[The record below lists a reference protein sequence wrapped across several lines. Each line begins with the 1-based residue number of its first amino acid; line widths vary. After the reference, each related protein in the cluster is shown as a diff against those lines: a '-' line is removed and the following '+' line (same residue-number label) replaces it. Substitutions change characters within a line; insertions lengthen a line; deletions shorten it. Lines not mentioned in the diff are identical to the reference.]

1 MKICIKMI
9 KEIIDKRLLQRIV
22 IMIVLLLSAGMIE
35 PFITWIYK
43 VIIDCISDFSEIDLQ
58 IIVFVIFAYE
68 ILQCLI
74 QILNYVKE
82 HFFFQ
87 ESIISLVKYYE
98 KYTSKIKILI
108 WKNLKPKSI

>member
-1 MKICIKMI
+1 MI

-82 HFFFQ
+82 HFFLRINYQFSKNIMK
-87 ESIISLVKYYE
+87 SIHQKL
-98 KYTSKIKILI
+98 KILI
-108 WKNLKPKSI
+108 WKNLKTEKYMT